1 MQTNI
6 QYIKPNETLETLEAS
21 NKNSYWLYN
30 YKGQVF
36 YLFDELEETN
46 KYLDGKPCTPLNIF
60 EDEQELDSYLEHLN
74 LKG

>member
-1 MQTNI
+1 MQTDI

-21 NKNSYWLYN
+21 NKTPYWLYN

-36 YLFDELEETN
+36 YLFDELEEAN
-46 KYLDGKPCTPLNIF
+46 KHLDGKPCSALNIF

-74 LKG
+74 IL